1 MDNWGLR
8 EGFKIQD
15 DPGTAEKAIEVTCG
29 GSHIIVGVAM
39 SKQKPGG
46 MKRYIWVSYWVLNI
60 LLFISSLIFFF
71 SLLNFI
77 LYNKADIII
86 PIYKW
91 EMQM

>member
-15 DPGTAEKAIEVTCG
+15 DPGTAEKAIEVTRG

-46 MKRYIWVSYWVLNI
+46 MKRYI
-60 LLFISSLIFFF
+60 
-71 SLLNFI
+71 
-77 LYNKADIII
+77 
-86 PIYKW
+86 
-91 EMQM
+91 